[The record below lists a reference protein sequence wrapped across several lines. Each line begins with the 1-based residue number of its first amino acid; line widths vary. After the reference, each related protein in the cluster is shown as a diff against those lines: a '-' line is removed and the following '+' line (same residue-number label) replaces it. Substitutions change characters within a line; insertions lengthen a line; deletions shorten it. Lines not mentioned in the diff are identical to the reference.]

1 MVDNPELWN
10 KVHWSMFWSLS
21 SIIKTKRWIPRN
33 ENNKWRRLSIDRNSL
48 GALWIFFFSWQNSM
62 AFRQEHQYTNK
73 DSHPVTEACTSVWS
87 ESLLILFFAA
97 SIVCSNGE
105 KSEIFKIIWYSWEI
119 KQKKATI
126 PLLAHSLTMGKN
138 KWYRP
143 WTFKMLRNFLSEKKS
158 CIPWIL
164 K

>member
-10 KVHWSMFWSLS
+10 IVHWSMFWSLS

-33 ENNKWRRLSIDRNSL
+33 RPDFPWFLMNCYFLMTDNNST
-48 GALWIFFFSWQNSM
+48 
-62 AFRQEHQYTNK
+62 AFRQEHQYTYK
-73 DSHPVTEACTSVWS
+73 DSHPVKEAFTTVWS
-87 ESLLILFFAA
+87 ESLLILFLAA

-105 KSEIFKIIWYSWEI
+105 KSEIFKIIWYSWKI

-126 PLLAHSLTMGKN
+126 PLLAHSLTVGKY
-138 KWYRP
+138 KWCRP